1 MPEADEEGKKY
12 QIEQPQL
19 APGFYLK
26 GSHQLDW
33 GMKNR
38 LARVFDPASGRTVML
53 AIDHGYFQGPTTG
66 LERIDLSI
74 LPLLP
79 ACDALFCT
87 RGILRSVIP
96 AQSTKPMVLRASGGP
111 SILKELSDEQIA
123 MDMEDALRLNAAGI
137 GIQVFI
143 GGEHE
148 TRSIHN
154 MTKLVDAG
162 LRYGIPVMG
171 VTAVGK
177 NMVRDAK
184 YFRLAC
190 RIIAELGAQYV
201 KTYYV
206 EEGFETVTASCPV
219 PIVMAGGKKLPELD
233 ALTMA
238 YNAVQQ
244 GAAGVDMGRNI
255 FQSEATT
262 AMIAAINA
270 VVHKHAQPKEAL
282 DMYMSLKSD
291 RRADRGFAARLK
303 A

>member
-1 MPEADEEGKKY
+1 MDT
-12 QIEQPQL
+12 
-19 APGFYLK
+19 
-26 GSHQLDW
+26 D
-33 GMKNR
+33 
-38 LARVFDPASGRTVML
+38 
-53 AIDHGYFQGPTTG
+53 
-66 LERIDLSI
+66 
-74 LPLLP
+74 
-79 ACDALFCT
+79 DA
-87 RGILRSVIP
+87 V
-96 AQSTKPMVLRASGGP
+96 
-111 SILKELSDEQIA
+111 
-123 MDMEDALRLNAAGI
+123 RLNAAGI

-162 LRYGIPVMG
+162 LRAGMPVMG

-206 EEGFETVTASCPV
+206 TEGFETVTASCPV
-219 PIVMAGGKKLPELD
+219 PIVMAGGKKLPELE

-255 FQSEATT
+255 FQSLAPQ
-262 AMIAAINA
+262 AMLTAINA
-270 VVHKHAQPKEAL
+270 VVHKNMNPKDAYELFQELRSA
-282 DMYMSLKSD
+282 KGITGAE
-291 RRADRGFAARLK
+291 RVAAE
-303 A
+303 

>member
-1 MPEADEEGKKY
+1 MPEADEEGEKY
-12 QIEQPQL
+12 QIEQPQA
-19 APGFYLK
+19 APGFFLK

-38 LARVFDPASGRTVML
+38 LARTFNPASGRTVML
-53 AIDHGYFQGPTTG
+53 AVDHGYFQGPTTG

-74 LPLLP
+74 VPLLP

-96 AQSTKPMVLRASGGP
+96 AQSTKPIVLRASGGP
-111 SILKELSDEQIA
+111 SILREDLSDEQIA
-123 MDMEDALRLNAAGI
+123 MDMEDAVRLNAASI

-143 GGEHE
+143 GGEFE
-148 TRSIHN
+148 TRSVHN

-162 LRYGIPVMG
+162 VRLGMPVMG

-219 PIVMAGGKKLPELD
+219 PIVMAGGHKPPPADSLALGSQTGHPEPGG
-233 ALTMA
+233 
-238 YNAVQQ
+238 VCI
-244 GAAGVDMGRNI
+244 GA
-255 FQSEATT
+255 
-262 AMIAAINA
+262 
-270 VVHKHAQPKEAL
+270 
-282 DMYMSLKSD
+282 
-291 RRADRGFAARLK
+291 
-303 A
+303 